1 MRPDDP
7 TVVEPPADAGDGPS
21 ELDQR
26 LVEAAIRR
34 GLISA
39 VQARELLDSC
49 ATPPGGNPALA
60 ASGEG
65 SVVVANLLSRG
76 VPAKVAAELED
87 EAKNDFVP
95 GYRVLGELGR
105 GGMGV
110 VYKALQKRLDR
121 VVALKV
127 VNPGAAREPDYLRRF
142 NQEALAL
149 ARLNHPN
156 IVQVYDYGE
165 AAGRVYLA
173 LEFVEGD
180 DAYKALRQGGPMSEA
195 QALRIAR
202 DAAIGLGH
210 AHAAGIIHRDVKPAN
225 LLLVPRQKPGP
236 DDRWVA
242 KVTDLGLAR
251 QQQGAPGDGQTTR
264 AGTILGSPSYMAPE
278 QADGKPADFRSDI
291 YALGATLYHLVT
303 GRPPFE
309 AESAIQVI
317 VKKQTQRLDDPR
329 ALSPRLGDGAV
340 RVIDRCMARPPGDR
354 YSSYEALIE
363 DLERVLRG
371 EDPLAP
377 LVPEQASSLTLG
389 PLRPT
394 ARVASPA
401 AGRGPSS
408 GVVAAA
414 VVAGAVVISGLVSIG
429 LAMRAIPGGEAPT
442 APGAGAAAAAI
453 TALGALAPSDAL
465 EPGRLR
471 QVLDL
476 VQGAPPDERPAL
488 ELQLASVVGRALDAL
503 EPVRTQT
510 LEARL
515 AAADYA
521 ALAAAVDRTLETYIL
536 LGREVPPRLQA
547 LAATAALAAGEEGR
561 AERAAWARAAAA
573 SDPLAVVE
581 ALEGFAAR
589 FPWSPALAD
598 ARARLAAAEAQAP
611 LVTLAPSVE
620 GAALQVDG
628 RAVGA
633 GTWTGRLLVGA
644 HEVVAE
650 APGHFVLTRTID
662 VQAPGRLPLRL
673 DPQPA
678 RPLVGDKERAR
689 PVWSPRRPVLE
700 QWRVLAGQW
709 AAVPE
714 RAALRGEADRVWAR
728 AERELTDPL
737 TRLGCL
743 EGPWRLEWECLAP
756 DDGAAEVRLLRD
768 EDGRA
773 AVVGVARGEAYLGL
787 RGPGGEPLD
796 VLARHPLPAGPVF
809 LTADWD
815 GAVLVVRR
823 KGDLVGSTALAWSPC
838 APPRLEAAVT
848 GSGAAELR
856 ELLVRPLIESGA
868 R

>member
-1 MRPDDP
+1 MRADDP
-7 TVVEPPADAGDGPS
+7 TVVEGGGAAADGPS
-21 ELDQR
+21 EVDQR

-34 GLISA
+34 GLLSA
-39 VQARELLDSC
+39 VQAREVLDSC

-65 SVVVANLLSRG
+65 SVVVAHLLQRG
-76 VPAKVAAELED
+76 VPAHVAAELED

-95 GYRVLGELGR
+95 GYRLLGELGR

-180 DAYKALRQGGPMSEA
+180 DAYKALRKGGAMSEA
-195 QALRIAR
+195 QALRITR
-202 DAAIGLGH
+202 DAAVGLGH

-225 LLLVPRQKPGP
+225 LLLVPRAKPGP
-236 DDRWVA
+236 DDHWVA

-251 QQQGAPGDGQTTR
+251 QQTGAPGDGQTTR

-278 QADGKPADFRSDI
+278 QAEGKPADFRSDI

-317 VKKQTQRLDDPR
+317 VKKQTERLEDPR
-329 ALSPRLGDGAV
+329 ALAPRLSDAAV
-340 RVIDRCMARPPGDR
+340 RVLDRCMARPPADR
-354 YSSYEALIE
+354 YPTYEALIE

-371 EDPLAP
+371 DDPLAP
-377 LVPEQASSLTLG
+377 VVPEHASSLQLG

-394 ARVASPA
+394 VRLAAPA
-401 AGRGPSS
+401 RGPAS
-408 GVVAAA
+408 GAVAAA
-414 VVAGAVVISGLVSIG
+414 VVAGAVVVSGAVSIG
-429 LAMRAIPGGEAPT
+429 LALRKLPGEGAP
-442 APGAGAAAAAI
+442 APAAAALALD
-453 TALGALAPSDAL
+453 ALGALRPADTL

-471 QVLDL
+471 QTLDL
-476 VQGAPPDERPAL
+476 VREAPPAERPAL
-488 ELQLASVVGRALDAL
+488 ELRLASVVGRALDATAD
-503 EPVRTQT
+503 EQAAA

-515 AAADYA
+515 QAADYA
-521 ALAAAVDRTLETYIL
+521 GLAEGAARALEPYRLIAREAPARLRAL
-536 LGREVPPRLQA
+536 RPSPRRPRGR
-547 LAATAALAAGEEGR
+547 GR
-561 AERAAWARAAAA
+561 ARPRRAAWARAAAA
-573 SDPLAVVE
+573 EALAVLE
-581 ALEGFAAR
+581 ALDGFAER
-589 FPWSPALAD
+589 FPWSPALD
-598 ARARLAAAEAQAP
+598 EARARLAAADAQAP
-611 LVTLAPSVE
+611 RVTLAPSVE

-633 GTWTGRLLVGA
+633 GPWTGRLLVGA

-650 APGHFVLTRTID
+650 APGHFVLTRAID
-662 VQAPGRLPLRL
+662 VQAPGRVPLRL

-678 RPLVGDKERAR
+678 RPLVPDPERAGR
-689 PVWSPRRPVLE
+689 VWSPGRPAHE
-700 QWRVLAGQW
+700 QWRLVSGQW
-709 AAVPE
+709 APVRE
-714 RAALRGEADRVWAR
+714 RGALRGEADGGWAR

-737 TRLGCL
+737 RRIERLDGR
-743 EGPWRLEWECLAP
+743 WRLEFEWLVP
-756 DDGAAEVRLLRD
+756 DGGAAEVRLLRD
-768 EDGRA
+768 EAGRA
-773 AVVGVARGEAYLGL
+773 AVVGVVRGEVYLGL
-787 RGPGGEPLD
+787 RGPGGEPLE
-796 VLARHPLPAGPVF
+796 VLARRPLPAGQQGQAF
-809 LTADWD
+809 LEADWD
-815 GAVLVVRR
+815 GAVLLVRR
-823 KGDLVGSTALAWSPC
+823 KGDLVGAVALPWAPA
-838 APPRLEAAVT
+838 APPCLEAAVS
-848 GSGAAELR
+848 GDGAAELR
-856 ELLVRPLIESGA
+856 ELLLRPLLESGA